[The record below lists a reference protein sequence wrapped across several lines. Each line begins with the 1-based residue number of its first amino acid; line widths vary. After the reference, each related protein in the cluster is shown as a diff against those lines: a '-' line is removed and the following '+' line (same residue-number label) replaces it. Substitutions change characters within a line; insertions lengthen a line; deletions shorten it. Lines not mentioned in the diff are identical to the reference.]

1 VATTRARE
9 RKAPGTRP
17 RRKVEVLSSRVIF
30 QGKAFGLRS
39 DRVREPGGAICTR
52 DVITHRGSVVLL
64 PVFPD
69 ARILLVRQYRHAV
82 GRSLWELSAGHIE
95 PGERPR
101 ATAHRELAEETGYTA
116 RRMEPL
122 CSFFPSPGLL
132 SERMWIYLATELTGG
147 TARPEADEHFS
158 LRRFSLRELEG
169 MIRRGALLDGKSL
182 AAILFYARFK
192 KRGAR

>member
-1 VATTRARE
+1 V
-9 RKAPGTRP
+9 K
-17 RRKVEVLSSRVIF
+17 VLSSRVIF

-39 DRVREPGGAICTR
+39 ERVREPGGAICTR
-52 DVITHRGSVVLL
+52 DVVTHKGSVVLL

-69 ARILLVRQYRHAV
+69 GSILLVRQYRHAV

-95 PGERPR
+95 PGERPS

-122 CSFFPSPGLL
+122 CNFFPSPGLL
-132 SERMWIYLATELTGG
+132 SERMWVYLATDLTAG

-158 LRRFSLRELEG
+158 LRRFSMRELDN
-169 MIRRGALLDGKSL
+169 MMRRGALLDGKSL

-192 KRGAR
+192 KSGKC